1 MSPAPQNALLT
12 PAQKAEADRLA
23 VAAGVPSLTL
33 MEAAGRAVAERIRD
47 GYAKGSVL
55 VACGPGNNGGD
66 GFVVARLLAEAG
78 WPVRLWLST
87 ELAALNG
94 DAAVMA
100 GRWNGPV
107 ETGPFPD
114 LFDTSL
120 VVDAIL
126 GAGLDRDVTGGL
138 AAAIEAINASGVPVV
153 SVDVP
158 SGIDGATGAVRGVA
172 VEARDT
178 VTFFRSKPGH
188 LLLPGRTHC
197 GARHLAQIGIPDAV
211 LTTINPATWA
221 NGPDLWT
228 LPRTGGEQHKF
239 DRGHVVVVSGGEFQ
253 TGAARLAALG
263 AFRTGAGLVTLA
275 GAEAALRVH
284 SAHVTAIML
293 RPAESPEDL
302 AKVLEDRRVA
312 AAVIGPAAG
321 IGEATRRN
329 VDVLLH
335 SSAALVLDADAL
347 TSFADHPAQ
356 LWASIGGREA
366 PVVLT
371 PHEGEFARLFG
382 DLTGDKLS
390 RARAAAARSGAI
402 VILKGSD
409 TVIAAPDGRAAINA
423 NAPPWLGTAGAG
435 DVLAGIV
442 AGLLGQG
449 MAGFGAACAGVW
461 LHAEAA
467 NRFGG
472 TGMLSE
478 DLPGLLPAVLQALD
492 PAAPSA
498 AATS

>member
-1 MSPAPQNALLT
+1 MSSAPQNALLT
-12 PAQKAEADRLA
+12 PAQMAEADRLA
-23 VAAGVPSLTL
+23 VAAGVPSLVL
-33 MEAAGRAVAERIRD
+33 MEAAGRAVAERVEA
-47 GYAKGSVL
+47 GYPKGPVL

-66 GFVVARLLAEAG
+66 GFVVARLLREAG

-87 ELAALNG
+87 EPASLKG

-107 ETGPFPD
+107 ETGSFPD
-114 LFDTSL
+114 LSGTSL

-138 AAAIEAINASGVPVV
+138 AAAVVAINASGVPVV

-172 VEARDT
+172 VQARET
-178 VTFFRSKPGH
+178 VTFFRYKPGH
-188 LLLPGRTHC
+188 LLLPGRAHC
-197 GARHLAQIGIPDAV
+197 GARHLAQIGIRDDV
-211 LTTINPATWA
+211 LKTINPATWA
-221 NGPDLWT
+221 NGPGLWT
-228 LPRTGGEQHKF
+228 LPRTGGDQHKF

-263 AFRTGAGLVTLA
+263 AFRVGAGLVTLL
-275 GAEAALRVH
+275 GDEAALRVH
-284 SAHVTAIML
+284 AAHVTAIML
-293 RPAESPEDL
+293 RPVRSSEDL
-302 AKVLEDRRVA
+302 AEALADRRIA

-321 IGEATRRN
+321 IGEKTRRN
-329 VDVLLH
+329 VDAMMQ

-347 TSFADHPAQ
+347 TSFADHPVP
-356 LWASIGGREA
+356 LWVAVEGRKA

-382 DLTGDKLS
+382 DLAGDKLN
-390 RARAAAARSGAI
+390 RARAAAARSGAV

-423 NAPPWLGTAGAG
+423 NAPAWLGTAGAG

-442 AGLLGQG
+442 AGLMGQG

-472 TGMLSE
+472 AGMLSE
-478 DLPGLLPAVLQALD
+478 DLPGLLPPVLHAQAG
-492 PAAPSA
+492 PVSSAPV
-498 AATS
+498 TS